1 MKKVVVHT
9 EPVIIQNQRGNKIVE
24 GTHQSYIIT
33 LDGSII
39 AEEKELMTRDQAY
52 AIWGRGNVIFKK

>member
-1 MKKVVVHT
+1 MKKFVVHT
-9 EPVIIQNQRGNKIVE
+9 EPVTFQNQRGNKIVE

-39 AEEKELMTRDQAY
+39 AEEKELMTREQAY
-52 AIWGRGNVIFKK
+52 AVWGRGNVIFNK